1 MRLTVWK
8 VNMPRKRK
16 TNSPGLPSP
25 FTREYELEI
34 GNFIIARGDIIK
46 IEGEH
51 GVKFKFDSLVTDPRT
66 GSTWIDCFEL
76 EKGIVS
82 RYRSFA
88 TDRVKRI
95 PTRRKRV
102 NRSRTDSAS

>member
-1 MRLTVWK
+1 
-8 VNMPRKRK
+8 MPKKRK
-16 TNSPGLPSP
+16 ISSAGLPSP
-25 FTREYELEI
+25 FNRAYELSV
-34 GNFIIARGDIIK
+34 GNFIITRGDIIK

-88 TDRVKRI
+88 VDRVKRI
-95 PTRRKRV
+95 PTRRKRA
-102 NRSRTDSAS
+102 NRG